1 MNRVDKSCCGD
12 CAKCALLTEGA
23 VDMVP
28 CALDQILRRVMKLE
42 RLAENN
48 SENKQVGLAAAAEVE
63 NK

>member
-12 CAKCALLTEGA
+12 CAKCALLAEGA

-28 CALDQILRRVMKLE
+28 CALDQILRRVMRLE
-42 RLAENN
+42 SLVENN
-48 SENKQVGLAAAAEVE
+48 TENKQVGLAAAAEVE